1 MDDLLVPAIIRTLT
15 NNRFAQVR
23 SVYSACMNTPLIEQ
37 IGLQPLKDKLKSMGG
52 WPVLE
57 VTINKILYLT
67 RLSMTKL

>member
-1 MDDLLVPAIIRTLT
+1 MFNALT
-15 NNRFAQVR
+15 NNRIAQVR